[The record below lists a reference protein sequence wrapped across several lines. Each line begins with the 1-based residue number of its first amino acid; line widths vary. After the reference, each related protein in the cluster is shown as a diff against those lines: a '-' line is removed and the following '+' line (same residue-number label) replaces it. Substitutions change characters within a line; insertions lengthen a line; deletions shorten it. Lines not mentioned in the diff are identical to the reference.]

1 MSSKGVVK
9 FNIGGT
15 RYEVARSLLEGHPD
29 TMVARMASED
39 WQQNAEAEIFI
50 ERDGTRFKYFLDY
63 LRDGKVSLPLSV
75 SKAAMLEDMKYY
87 GVDPEDRV
95 IYENIVMPD
104 VNSIFLD
111 SMKMSEK
118 RHQQFI
124 EDENNLAQE
133 IQTTEDNLKAL
144 IQTTE
149 DNLKA
154 LKVRKGDASNR
165 IAVFRGARVIYEK
178 VLSEV
183 VKCKSLPEFPSTLS
197 FTRGSQCHQILY
209 SIRETDGNFDLLK
222 TDLIDCFGIELICLR
237 DENGTERNNIYYAQS
252 GGIVIEF
259 IVKHG
264 AVRNEE

>member
-1 MSSKGVVK
+1 
-9 FNIGGT
+9 
-15 RYEVARSLLEGHPD
+15 
-29 TMVARMASED
+29 MVARMASED

-75 SKAAMLEDMKYY
+75 AKAAMLDDMKYY

-95 IYENIVMPD
+95 NYEHIVMPD

-111 SMKMSEK
+111 SMKLSEK
-118 RHQQFI
+118 THQKFI
-124 EDENNLAQE
+124 EDENNLVEE
-133 IQTTEDNLKAL
+133 IQTTEDHLKAL

-149 DNLKA
+149 DNLKEMRI
-154 LKVRKGDASNR
+154 RKEDASDR

-183 VKCKSLPEFPSTLS
+183 VKCNSLPEFPSTL
-197 FTRGSQCHQILY
+197 FFRRGSEGFEMLNSVRQLVE
-209 SIRETDGNFDLLK
+209 RRDGTFDFLK

-237 DENGTERNNIYYAQS
+237 DEKGTERNNIYAQS
-252 GGIVIEF
+252 SIGIVIEF

-264 AVRNEE
+264 AVRNVE